1 MPGLFHP
8 LQVLEAYT
16 TGFDFAHLK
25 FDSALRMFLES
36 FKLPGEAQK
45 IDRII
50 NAFGR
55 HYYAG
60 NEDVFRCADAAYV
73 LAYSVI
79 MLNTDQHNNQVRGQQ
94 CSDLCLLTGG
104 TGSFRGNTC
113 VMSTA
118 VVPVCVHTGQEQDD
132 SRVVPAQPSRCQRR
146 HRL

>member
-1 MPGLFHP
+1 M
-8 LQVLEAYT
+8 LEAYT

-79 MLNTDQHNNQVRGQQ
+79 MLNTDQHNNQVRSAARPAAVCAVRGY
-94 CSDLCLLTGG
+94 LW
-104 TGSFRGNTC
+104 GSWMEEEAN
-113 VMSTA
+113 
-118 VVPVCVHTGQEQDD
+118 
-132 SRVVPAQPSRCQRR
+132 
-146 HRL
+146 